1 MIFQSICQVLIE
13 IFYFVCFECDNGN
26 SLTKKRKSY
35 IEIFKNFLY
44 RKPATSSEAIL
55 ADSKRSMVI
64 SSTFPNN
71 GIAPYQTIVLFTKRI
86 GVTIFD

>member
-1 MIFQSICQVLIE
+1 MTTV
-13 IFYFVCFECDNGN
+13 
-26 SLTKKRKSY
+26 SLKKWKSY

-55 ADSKRSMVI
+55 ADSKRNMVI

-86 GVTIFD
+86 GVTIFDWVKDTLIFWLFNCELHPKS